1 LQLTSFVTTKHR
13 NGHRSDFIMYIWVH
27 EMIEVKF
34 KTVSMSI
41 FKEVRYML
49 NSTTPNFQFYL

>member
-1 LQLTSFVTTKHR
+1 
-13 NGHRSDFIMYIWVH
+13 MYIWVH

-34 KTVSMSI
+34 KTVSISI

-49 NSTTPNFQFYL
+49 NGTTPNFQFDL